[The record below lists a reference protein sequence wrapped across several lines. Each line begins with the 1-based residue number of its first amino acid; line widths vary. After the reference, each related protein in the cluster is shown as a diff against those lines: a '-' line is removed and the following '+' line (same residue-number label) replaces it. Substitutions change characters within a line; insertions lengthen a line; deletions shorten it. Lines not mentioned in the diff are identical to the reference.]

1 METKLVRENRKMR
14 ILTVAAVALL
24 VVLAGSGI
32 ADASVVPV
40 VTLSVEGLTTQL
52 SLDNSN
58 GPLYTTYTV
67 YATVT
72 GNTTD
77 DTFGFTLYGGV
88 ASWMIDQMYSPSGII
103 GHYPVQPPPPGNAT
117 SVAANITVMSP
128 FTAVVAK
135 GNIVEV
141 WSPSPP
147 TPPQTYIRTGTSG
160 VDNTT
165 GAEAL
170 PASKFAYYDPP
181 YATPYQLGNLDA
193 SGGVKVALFSGRID
207 AKANGGVDLTFA
219 GQANTVLV
227 WKLNADGLYSSIATS
242 VVPAMAHINVGP
254 PPVTNTAPVMDSVS
268 PNPVLETTWT
278 HEPGWNN
285 PAHTVVMTATAHDA
299 DNNPLTFIWMM
310 TNPNPGGT
318 SHQLTGDAAVFNLTI
333 AELLA
338 KFPGELPA
346 GKGIPG
352 YLYDWDLAVQA
363 YDGTVVSS
371 NTIHVPVFVP
381 EPATIGLLSFGI
393 VGALLRR
400 RRRA

>member
-1 METKLVRENRKMR
+1 MR
-14 ILTVAAVALL
+14 TLTLAAAALL

-32 ADASVVPV
+32 ADASVV
-40 VTLSVEGLTTQL
+40 TLSVEGLTTQL
-52 SLDNSN
+52 SLDNLN

-77 DTFGFTLYGGV
+77 DTYGFTLYGGV
-88 ASWMIDQMYSPSGII
+88 ASFMIDQMYSPSGII

-117 SVAANITVMSP
+117 STVANITVMSP
-128 FTAVVAK
+128 FTAALAK

-160 VDNTT
+160 VDNTS

-170 PASKFAYYDPP
+170 PASKYAYYDPP

-219 GQANTVLV
+219 GQANQVLV
-227 WKLNADGLYSSIATS
+227 WKVNADGLYSSIDTS
-242 VVPAMAHINVGP
+242 VVPAMAHINVGA
-254 PPVTNTAPVMDSVS
+254 PPVTNTAPTVDIPGGDVHEEDWSK
-268 PNPVLETTWT
+268 
-278 HEPGWNN
+278 EPGWNN
-285 PAHTVVMTATAHDA
+285 PLHKVVITAVGTDDGKPIPPGA
-299 DNNPLTFIWMM
+299 LRYVWTMSK
-310 TNPNPGGT
+310 PGGGSKLLAET
-318 SHQLTGDAAVFNLTI
+318 GKVLTLTI
-333 AELLA
+333 AEIASLGL
-338 KFPGELPA
+338 PGPYNTP
-346 GKGIPG
+346 PG
-352 YLYDWDLAVQA
+352 PDPGVYMWDLSVKA
-363 YDGTVVSS
+363 YDGELYSPLDG
-371 NTIHVPVFVP
+371 IKVFVP